1 MPGDSSKSSG
11 IVARLRGTGKRRL
24 ARMAG
29 FYLSVVAF
37 VFFWLLAFNF
47 QLWAVFVGWF
57 DPELSSTIHFVH
69 NIALA
74 SFVWVWGLAM
84 LAQLYRPA
92 KRVTA
97 MQVAVLLVLADA
109 GVSVVAGVFTTESL
123 LFFGPTLLAAA
134 LHPARDEVFGF
145 ARVSRRDVDPVVLAV
160 AVLAV
165 VPVGLYVLGQLNLQ
179 ATLDDSHVALTHYST
194 MGYFSIGMVGLA
206 FLVAVRTR
214 GRRFPAYAAT
224 VMALGLAAASV
235 FYPTAS
241 GLDTLWSGLATV
253 WALALV
259 GAYELSS
266 RRALS
271 EATTAAP
278 EESTATS

>member
-1 MPGDSSKSSG
+1 MAFESLQGKSK
-11 IVARLRGTGKRRL
+11 RYL
-24 ARMAG
+24 ARMTG

-57 DPELSSTIHFVH
+57 VSELSSTTHFVH
-69 NIALA
+69 NIGLA

-92 KRVTA
+92 KRITS

-109 GVSVVAGVFTTESL
+109 GISVVAGVFTTESL

-134 LHPARDEVFGF
+134 LHPARGEVFGF
-145 ARVSRRDVDPVVLAV
+145 AGLSRGDIDPVVLAV
-160 AVLAV
+160 AVLAL
-165 VPVGLYVLGQLNLQ
+165 VPVGLYVLGQLTLQ

-194 MGYFSIGMVGLA
+194 MGFFSLGMVGLA
-206 FLVAVRTR
+206 FLAAVRTR
-214 GRRFPAYAAT
+214 GRRFPAYAAA

-241 GLDTLWSGLATV
+241 GLDTTWSALAV
-253 WALALV
+253 LWALALV
-259 GAYELSS
+259 GAYEWSV
-266 RRALS
+266 RRDTVGS
-271 EATTAAP
+271 TTTTP
-278 EESTATS
+278 ERTSASP

>member
-1 MPGDSSKSSG
+1 M
-11 IVARLRGTGKRRL
+11 T
-24 ARMAG
+24 G
-29 FYLSVVAF
+29 FYLSVLAF

-57 DPELSSTIHFVH
+57 DPELSSTVHFVH

-109 GVSVVAGVFTTESL
+109 GVSVVAGVATAESL

-134 LHPARDEVFGF
+134 LHPSRGEVFGF
-145 ARVSRRDVDPVVLAV
+145 ARVSREDIDPVGLAV

-165 VPVGLYVLGQLNLQ
+165 VPVGLYVLGQLTLQ

-194 MGYFSIGMVGLA
+194 MGYFSLGMVGLA
-206 FLVAVRTR
+206 FLAAVRTR
-214 GRRFPAYAAT
+214 GRRFPAYAAA

-241 GLDTLWSGLATV
+241 GLDPLWSGLATV

-259 GAYELSS
+259 GAYEWSIY
-266 RRALS
+266 RRG
-271 EATTAAP
+271 TARADRTG
-278 EESTATS
+278 EEQEPAAAD

>member
-1 MPGDSSKSSG
+1 MAFESLRERSKLG
-11 IVARLRGTGKRRL
+11 L

-29 FYLSVVAF
+29 FYLAVVGF

-57 DPELSSTIHFVH
+57 DPELSSTTHFVH
-69 NIALA
+69 NIGLA

-109 GVSVVAGVFTTESL
+109 SVSVVAGVATTESL
-123 LFFGPTLLAAA
+123 LFFGPTLLAAV

-145 ARVSRRDVDPVVLAV
+145 ARVSREDIDPVVLAV
-160 AVLAV
+160 AALAV
-165 VPVGLYVLGQLNLQ
+165 VPVGLYVLGQLTLQ

-194 MGYFSIGMVGLA
+194 MGYFSVSMVGLV
-206 FLVAVRTR
+206 FLAAVRTR
-214 GRRFPAYAAT
+214 GRRFPAYAAA

-259 GAYELSS
+259 GAYEWSV
-266 RRALS
+266 RRD
-271 EATTAAP
+271 TVN
-278 EESTATS
+278 STATAPERPNVSP

>member
-1 MPGDSSKSSG
+1 MTGDSSGSSG
-11 IVARLRGTGKRRL
+11 IVGRLRGTGKRRL

-29 FYLSVVAF
+29 FYLSVLAF

-109 GVSVVAGVFTTESL
+109 GVSVAAGVFTTESL

-134 LHPARDEVFGF
+134 LHPARGEVFGF
-145 ARVSRRDVDPVVLAV
+145 ARVSRRDIDPVVLAV

-194 MGYFSIGMVGLA
+194 MGFFSVSMVGLA
-206 FLVAVRTR
+206 FLAAVRTR
-214 GRRFPAYAAT
+214 GRRFPAYAAA
-224 VMALGLAAASV
+224 VMALGLVAASV

-241 GLDTLWSGLATV
+241 GLETLWTGLATV

-259 GAYELSS
+259 GAYEWSV
-266 RRALS
+266 RRD
-271 EATTAAP
+271 TVR
-278 EESTATS
+278 STATAPERPNVSP

>member
-1 MPGDSSKSSG
+1 MAFESLQGKS
-11 IVARLRGTGKRRL
+11 RRYL
-24 ARMAG
+24 ARMTG
-29 FYLSVVAF
+29 FYLSVVVF

-74 SFVWVWGLAM
+74 SFVWIWGLAM

-97 MQVAVLLVLADA
+97 MQVAVLLVLTDA
-109 GVSVVAGVFTTESL
+109 GVSVVAGVATAESL

-145 ARVSRRDVDPVVLAV
+145 GRVSREDIDPIVLAV
-160 AVLAV
+160 AALAV

-194 MGYFSIGMVGLA
+194 MSYFSLGMVGLA
-206 FLVAVRTR
+206 FLAAVRTR
-214 GRRFPAYAAT
+214 GRRFPAYAAA

-241 GLDTLWSGLATV
+241 GLDVLWSGLATG

-259 GAYELSS
+259 GAYEWSI
-266 RRALS
+266 RRD
-271 EATTAAP
+271 TVNP
-278 EESTATS
+278 TATLQERPNASP

>member
-1 MPGDSSKSSG
+1 MALES
-11 IVARLRGTGKRRL
+11 LRGKSKQYL
-24 ARMAG
+24 APMTG
-29 FYLSVVAF
+29 FYLSVVVF

-57 DPELSSTIHFVH
+57 APALSSTTHFVH
-69 NIALA
+69 NIGLA

-109 GVSVVAGVFTTESL
+109 GVSVVARVATAESL

-145 ARVSRRDVDPVVLAV
+145 GRVSREDIDPVVFAV

-165 VPVGLYVLGQLNLQ
+165 VPVGLYALGQLNLQ

-194 MGYFSIGMVGLA
+194 MGYFSVSIIVLA
-206 FLVAVRTR
+206 LLAAVRTHD
-214 GRRFPAYAAT
+214 RRFPAYAAA

-241 GLDTLWSGLATV
+241 GLGTLWAGLATL

-266 RRALS
+266 RRAPS
-271 EATTAAP
+271 KAPTAAP
-278 EESTATS
+278 DEPTATS

>member
-1 MPGDSSKSSG
+1 MAFESLRERSKLG
-11 IVARLRGTGKRRL
+11 L

-29 FYLSVVAF
+29 FYLAVLVF
-37 VFFWLLAFNF
+37 VFFWVLAFNF

-92 KRVTA
+92 KRITA
-97 MQVAVLLVLADA
+97 MQVAVLLVLADT
-109 GVSVVAGVFTTESL
+109 GVSVVAGMFTTESM

-134 LHPARDEVFGF
+134 LHPARGEVFGF
-145 ARVSRRDVDPVVLAV
+145 ARVSREDIDPVVLAV

-194 MGYFSIGMVGLA
+194 MGYFSLGMVGLA
-206 FLVAVRTR
+206 FLAAVRTR
-214 GRRFPAYAAT
+214 GRRFPAYAAA

-241 GLDTLWSGLATV
+241 GLDTLWSGLAIL

-259 GAYELSS
+259 GAYEWSV
-266 RRALS
+266 RRDTVS
-271 EATTAAP
+271 
-278 EESTATS
+278 STATASERPNMSP

>member
-1 MPGDSSKSSG
+1 MAFES
-11 IVARLRGTGKRRL
+11 LRGKSKRYL
-24 ARMAG
+24 ARMTG

-37 VFFWLLAFNF
+37 VCFWLLAFNF

-57 DPELSSTIHFVH
+57 DPELSSTVHFVH
-69 NIALA
+69 NIGLA

-84 LAQLYRPA
+84 LAQLYRPT

-97 MQVAVLLVLADA
+97 MQIAVLLVLADA
-109 GVSVVAGVFTTESL
+109 GVSVVAGVATSESM

-134 LHPARDEVFGF
+134 LHPARGEVFGL
-145 ARVSRRDVDPVVLAV
+145 ASVSGEDIDPVVLAV

-194 MGYFSIGMVGLA
+194 MGYFSVSMVVLA
-206 FLVAVRTR
+206 LLAAVRTR
-214 GRRFPAYAAT
+214 GRRFPAYAAA

-259 GAYELSS
+259 GAYEWSV
-266 RRALS
+266 RHDTVR
-271 EATTAAP
+271 
-278 EESTATS
+278 STATAPERPNVSP